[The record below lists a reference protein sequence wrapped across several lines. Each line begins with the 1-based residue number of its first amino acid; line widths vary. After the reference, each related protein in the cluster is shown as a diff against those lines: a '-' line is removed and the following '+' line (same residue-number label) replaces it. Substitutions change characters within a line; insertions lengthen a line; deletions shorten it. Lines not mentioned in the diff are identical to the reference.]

1 MKQGIERLLANLF
14 GFALVG
20 LSFLVA
26 VETVMRKLFN
36 ISIQGA
42 AELGGYALAVGAAIG
57 FSLAITSRSHI
68 RVDVFHDRFSPAIQA
83 FMNWLSAVLTAALAL
98 FLVGVCYRV
107 IVKTVEYGSTAQT
120 PWATPLIYPQSI
132 WYAALVVFALY
143 GVGYAGRASY
153 LYFSG
158 QRAAVLEEF
167 HPKGAKEELKE
178 ELDDLAVRTDA
189 QTGTKAG
196 SKA

>member
-1 MKQGIERLLANLF
+1 MKQGVELLLANLF

-36 ISIQGA
+36 VSIQGA
-42 AELGGYALAVGAAIG
+42 GELGGYVLAVGAAIG
-57 FSLAITSRSHI
+57 FSLAVTSRSHI
-68 RVDVFHDRFSPAIQA
+68 RVDVFHDRFPPAVQA
-83 FMNWLSAVLTAALAL
+83 FMNWLSAVLTAAMAL
-98 FLVGVCYRV
+98 FLMGVCYRV
-107 IVKTVEYGSTAQT
+107 VVKTIEYGSSAQT
-120 PWATPLIYPQSI
+120 PWATPLIYPQSF
-132 WYAALVVFALY
+132 WYAALVIFAIY
-143 GVGYAGRASY
+143 SVGYARRASY

-158 QRAAVLEEF
+158 RRAAVLEEF

-189 QTGTKAG
+189 QAG

>member
-1 MKQGIERLLANLF
+1 
-14 GFALVG
+14 
-20 LSFLVA
+20 
-26 VETVMRKLFN
+26 
-36 ISIQGA
+36 
-42 AELGGYALAVGAAIG
+42 
-57 FSLAITSRSHI
+57 
-68 RVDVFHDRFSPAIQA
+68 
-83 FMNWLSAVLTAALAL
+83 MNWLSAVLTAALAL

-107 IVKTVEYGSTAQT
+107 VVKTVEYGSTAQT

-153 LYFSG
+153 LYFTG

-178 ELDDLAVRTDA
+178 ELDDLAARTDA
-189 QTGTKAG
+189 QTGTKTG